1 MNTLNTL
8 LLNTP
13 AQGAPSNALTG
24 LSTQSVALSPNSTSH
39 HAAQAPASFDRLV
52 DAQIPA
58 NLPLKPAD
66 ISSFDAELAQGNFE
80 DLTALADAFD
90 LTVEELA
97 AAAGQ
102 LLNTPITTPQQLRA
116 ALTQSDGNSLSL
128 DALVNYVAVTPKEN
142 LTLPTGQNL
151 PTPPQTAQNII
162 STEAATIRQIADST
176 TATAQNQQNSAAN
189 TSPQQVNQTA
199 AAGLTNK
206 TANEAIIASTTQT
219 TAQASAQTV
228 AQNTATS
235 STDVTKIPAGT
246 QAQTATNTITQATE
260 STLSTENV
268 QTSVTDT
275 AKATKATSEQAPT
288 FLVPRNDPSVDQSVK
303 QIAAR
308 IATTTP
314 FAAAQNAALSPSTT
328 AHVVAENV
336 AKDVS
341 TKQTTTLNNQ
351 LADIAQQTTA
361 AAGDAKTK
369 ATSTSNNAAQ
379 QPLISQAMHTL
390 RTNAELHSSPTQ
402 NNLLGAA
409 DGTNNQTLSTL
420 QNSATIASNDSF
432 VEQQQI
438 MQGEVKLA
446 HDVTQTKIV
455 NEQTIQATHD
465 AAKAEAVQ
473 TRGAESRAYTTAAEQ
488 VSLKITKAL
497 QTGNSNIEVHLDPA
511 KLGKVSVNIAIQHN
525 GQVSVTMMA
534 ERQDTLDLLRSD
546 AKSLERSLADAG
558 LSSGG
563 NTLNFG
569 LKGQQQQHNP
579 YQNFH
584 NAYSSQAEAEDES
597 LLTTLSSSGNGQIMM
612 SDRAL
617 DIHA

>member
-24 LSTQSVALSPNSTSH
+24 LSTQNVALSPNNTSQH
-39 HAAQAPASFDRLV
+39 TASAPASFDRLV
-52 DAQIPA
+52 DAQTPA
-58 NLPLKPAD
+58 SLPLKPTN

-80 DLTALADAFD
+80 DLTALANAFD

-116 ALTQSDGNSLSL
+116 VLTQSDGNDLSL

-142 LTLPTGQNL
+142 LTLPIGKNL

-162 STEAATIRQIADST
+162 STEVTTTHQITDATT
-176 TATAQNQQNSAAN
+176 TQAQNQHDPV
-189 TSPQQVNQTA
+189 TDTFPQQVNPTI
-199 AAGLTNK
+199 AAGSTNK
-206 TANEAIIASTTQT
+206 TADEAIIAST
-219 TAQASAQTV
+219 AQAV
-228 AQNTATS
+228 AQNTTPS
-235 STDVTKIPAGT
+235 STDIAKTPAAT
-246 QAQTATNTITQATE
+246 QTQTAAKTITQATE
-260 STLSTENV
+260 STLATVSV
-268 QTSVTDT
+268 QTSTTNT
-275 AKATKATSEQAPT
+275 AKATKTTSDQAPT
-288 FLVPRNDPSVDQSVK
+288 FLVPRNDPSLDQSVK
-303 QIAAR
+303 QIAAK

-314 FAAAQNAALSPSTT
+314 FSAAQNAEFSPSTT
-328 AHVVAENV
+328 ATVVAENV
-336 AKDVS
+336 SAK
-341 TKQTTTLNNQ
+341 QATTTINNQ
-351 LADIAQQTTA
+351 LAEIAQQTTA
-361 AAGDAKTK
+361 ATGEARTKT
-369 ATSTSNNAAQ
+369 TPTQNNAAQ

-390 RTNAELHSSPTQ
+390 RTNNELHSSPTQ
-402 NNLLGAA
+402 NTLLGTV
-409 DGTNNQTLSTL
+409 DGTDNQALSTL
-420 QNSATIASNDSF
+420 QNSANIASNGSF

-438 MQGEVKLA
+438 MQGEAKLA

-455 NEQTIQATHD
+455 NEQTIQATND

-525 GQVSVTMMA
+525 GQVSVTMTA

-584 NAYSSQAEAEDES
+584 NAYSSQAETEDEA
-597 LLTTLSSSGNGQIMM
+597 LLTTLSSSSNGQIMM